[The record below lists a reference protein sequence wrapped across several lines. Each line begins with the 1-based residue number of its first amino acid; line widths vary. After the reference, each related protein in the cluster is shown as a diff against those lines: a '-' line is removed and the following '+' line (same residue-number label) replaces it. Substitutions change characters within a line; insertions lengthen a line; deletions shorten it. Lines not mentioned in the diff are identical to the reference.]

1 MSEYEN
7 NNSTIFND
15 DGTYRVRHYNE
26 SDFESESYPRR
37 SAYSDAGYVASESAS
52 AVPPR
57 YHCNPAEPPKKV
69 KARLASDKKRRGIS
83 VAGIIALCLS
93 CSVLG
98 GACGFLGGYL
108 GNRSFADETP
118 AIEDAAN
125 SDTVINYAPQG
136 GTSEVVSNIVYS
148 GEELTGPEIY
158 ALGCKQVVA
167 ITTEVTTSY
176 WGFITSTPVSGS
188 GFIISENGYI
198 LTNHH
203 VIADAVEGG
212 YDISVYMNDGS
223 MYIAEIV
230 GYEEDNDIAVLKIDA
245 EDLEAVTV
253 GDSDAMLVG
262 ETARVIGNPLGE
274 LQYSMTS
281 GEVSALDR
289 EISTT
294 DSYTGVVTTINMFQI
309 DAAVNGGNSGGPVY
323 NSRGEVI
330 GVVTA
335 KYSDTGVEGLGFA
348 IPINDAI
355 SIAEELITKGYVSGK
370 AYMGISVQ
378 TVSASVAQY
387 YNMAPGAYISAI
399 ERGCCAE
406 RAGLEVGDIIV
417 QLDDVRI
424 TSSNDLIS
432 AKKAYRAGDTAIL
445 TIYRDGRYME
455 VSITFDEEIPTV
467 ETSMPQYGQD
477 ENGYPQ
483 RPGSGYGN

>member
-1 MSEYEN
+1 MNEN
-7 NNSTIFND
+7 NKNNSFFNE
-15 DGTYRVRHYNE
+15 DGTYRMPHY
-26 SDFESESYPRR
+26 SDPEIYDGDSYSRR
-37 SAYSDAGYVASESAS
+37 SAYSDAGYVSSDSAS

-57 YHCNPAEPPKKV
+57 YHCGAEEKPRKV
-69 KARLASDKKRRGIS
+69 RARIASDKKRSGMS
-83 VAGIIALCLS
+83 VGGIIALCLC
-93 CSVLG
+93 CSILG
-98 GACGFLGGYL
+98 GACGFAGGYF
-108 GNRSFADETP
+108 GNRGLAQPDANEP
-118 AIEDAAN
+118 A
-125 SDTVINYAPQG
+125 DTVINYAPQDS
-136 GTSEVVSNIVYS
+136 TSDIVTNIVYS
-148 GEELTGPEIY
+148 GEELSGPEIY
-158 ALGCKQVVA
+158 ALGCRQVVA
-167 ITTEVTTSY
+167 ITTEVTTNY
-176 WGFITSTPVSGS
+176 WGFVTSTPVSGS

-203 VIADAVEGG
+203 VISDAIAGG
-212 YDISVYMNDGS
+212 YDVNVYMNDGS

-245 EDLEAVTV
+245 EGLDAVTV
-253 GDSDAMLVG
+253 GDSDTMLVG

-294 DSYTGVVTTINMFQI
+294 DSSTGVVTTINMFQI

-378 TVSASVAQY
+378 TVTTSVAQY
-387 YNMAPGAYISAI
+387 YNMAPGAYIGSI
-399 ERGCCAE
+399 EAGSCAE
-406 RAGLEVGDIIV
+406 KAGLQIGDIIV
-417 QLDDVRI
+417 QMDDTRI

-432 AKKAYRAGDTAIL
+432 AKKAYRAGDTAVL
-445 TIYRDGRYME
+445 TIYRDSKYME
-455 VSITFDEEIPTV
+455 VSITFDEEIPTA
-467 ETSMPQYGQD
+467 ETEEQKQPAPQL
-477 ENGYPQ
+477 
-483 RPGSGYGN
+483 PGFGW

>member
-1 MSEYEN
+1 MSSYEN
-7 NNSTIFND
+7 NNSVFNE
-15 DGTYRVRHYNE
+15 DGTYRMSHY
-26 SDFESESYPRR
+26 SDPEIHEHETYTRR
-37 SAYSDAGYVASESAS
+37 SAYSDAGYVSSDSAS

-57 YHCNPAEPPKKV
+57 YHCNPDATPKKV
-69 KARLASDKKRRGIS
+69 KARLASDKKRRGMS
-83 VAGIIALCLS
+83 AAGIVALCLV
-93 CSVLG
+93 CSLLG
-98 GACGFLGGYL
+98 GVCGFAGGYF
-108 GNRSFADETP
+108 GNRSTP
-118 AIEDAAN
+118 ALPDANESA
-125 SDTVINYAPQG
+125 DTVINFAPQG
-136 GTSEVVSNIVYS
+136 TTSDVITNIVYS
-148 GEELTGPEIY
+148 GEELSGPEIY
-158 ALGCKQVVA
+158 ALGCKQTVA
-167 ITTEVTTSY
+167 ITTEVTTNY
-176 WGFITSTPVSGS
+176 WGFVTSTPVSGS

-203 VIADAVEGG
+203 VISDAISGG
-212 YDISVYMNDGS
+212 YDVNVYMNDGT

-245 EDLEAVTV
+245 EGLSAVTV

-294 DSYTGVVTTINMFQI
+294 DSSTGVVTTINMFQI

-370 AYMGISVQ
+370 AYMGIKVQ
-378 TVSASVAQY
+378 TISVSVAQY
-387 YNMAPGAYISAI
+387 YNMAPGAYVASV
-399 ERGCCAE
+399 EPGSCSE
-406 RAGLEVGDIIV
+406 KAGLQEGDIIV
-417 QLDDVRI
+417 QMGDVRV
-424 TSSNDLIS
+424 TTDNDLIS
-432 AKKAYRAGDTAIL
+432 AKKAYRAGDTTTL
-445 TIYRDGRYME
+445 TIYRDGKYIE
-455 VSITFDEEIPTV
+455 VSITFDEEIPAQQSA
-467 ETSMPQYGQD
+467 ETQQSQQQQP
-477 ENGYPQ
+477 NSGYPQ
-483 RPGSGYGN
+483 RPGW

>member
-1 MSEYEN
+1 MSNYEN
-7 NNSTIFND
+7 NNNSIFNE
-15 DGTYRVRHYNE
+15 DGTYRMSHYSEPEINE
-26 SDFESESYPRR
+26 GDSYAKRT
-37 SAYSDAGYVASESAS
+37 AYSDAGYVASDSAS

-57 YHCNPAEPPKKV
+57 YHCNPEIKPKKV
-69 KARLASDKKRRGIS
+69 KARLASDKKRRGMS
-83 VAGIIALCLS
+83 VAGIIALCLC
-93 CSVLG
+93 CSILG
-98 GACGFLGGYL
+98 GACGFLGGYF
-108 GNRSFADETP
+108 GNRSSSLPDANEP
-118 AIEDAAN
+118 A
-125 SDTVINYAPQG
+125 DTVINYAPQG
-136 GTSEVVSNIVYS
+136 TTGDVVSNIVYS
-148 GEELTGPEIY
+148 GDELSGPQIY
-158 ALGCKQVVA
+158 ALGCKQTVA
-167 ITTEVTTSY
+167 ITTEVTTNY

-203 VIADAVEGG
+203 VIADAIAGG
-212 YDISVYMNDGS
+212 YDVNVYMNDGT

-245 EDLEAVTV
+245 EGLSAVTI
-253 GDSDAMLVG
+253 GDSDTMLVG

-294 DSYTGVVTTINMFQI
+294 DSSSGVVTTINMFQI

-370 AYMGISVQ
+370 AYMGIKVQ
-378 TVSASVAQY
+378 TISVSVAQY
-387 YNMAPGAYISAI
+387 YNMAPGAYVASV
-399 ERGCCAE
+399 EPGSCSE
-406 RAGLEVGDIIV
+406 KAGLQEGDIIV
-417 QLDDVRI
+417 QMGDVRV
-424 TSSNDLIS
+424 TTDNDLIS
-432 AKKAYRAGDTAIL
+432 AKKAYRAGDTTTL
-445 TIYRDGRYME
+445 TIYRDGKYIE
-455 VSITFDEEIPTV
+455 VSITFDEEIPTQQSA
-467 ETSMPQYGQD
+467 ETQQSA
-477 ENGYPQ
+477 PQ
-483 RPGSGYGN
+483 RPGW